1 MARRNLTI
9 QLDEATIRR
18 AKIIA
23 AEHGI
28 SMGGLVAQ
36 QIKQMVAEADRY
48 NVAREQIL
56 HHLKKPPFR
65 LGGARLGRE
74 ELHDRQNARLVNLQ

>member
-1 MARRNLTI
+1 MARRNLTV

-23 AEHGI
+23 AERGVSI
-28 SMGGLVAQ
+28 GGLVTQ
-36 QIKQMVAEADRY
+36 QIEQMVAEADRY
-48 NVAREQIL
+48 NAAREQIL

-65 LGGARLGRE
+65 LGGTRPSRD
-74 ELHDRQNARLVNLQ
+74 ELHDRKGLRR

>member
-1 MARRNLTI
+1 MIRRNLTI

-28 SMGGLVAQ
+28 SIGGLVTQ
-36 QIKQMVAEADRY
+36 QIEQIVAEADRY
-48 NVAREQIL
+48 SAAREQIL

-65 LGGARLGRE
+65 LGGARPSRE
-74 ELHDRQNARLVNLQ
+74 GAP

>member
-28 SMGGLVAQ
+28 SIGGLVTQ
-36 QIKQMVAEADRY
+36 QIVQMVTEADRY
-48 NVAREQIL
+48 NAAREQIL
-56 HHLKKPPFR
+56 NYLKKPPFR
-65 LGGARLGRE
+65 LGGAHPGRE
-74 ELHDRQNARLVNLQ
+74 ELHDRKGLRR

>member
-23 AEHGI
+23 AEHGVSI
-28 SMGGLVAQ
+28 GGLVTQ
-36 QIKQMVAEADRY
+36 QIEQIVVETDRY
-48 NVAREQIL
+48 NAAREQIL
-56 HHLKKPPFR
+56 SHLKKPPFR
-65 LGGARLGRE
+65 LGGVRPGRE
-74 ELHDRQNARLVNLQ
+74 KLHDRKSLRR

>member
-1 MARRNLTI
+1 MGRRNLTI

-28 SMGGLVAQ
+28 SVGGLVTR
-36 QIKQMVAEADRY
+36 QIEQMVAEADRY
-48 NVAREQIL
+48 NAAREQIL
-56 HHLKKPPFR
+56 RHLKKPPFR
-65 LGGARLGRE
+65 LSGARPDRE
-74 ELHDRQNARLVNLQ
+74 ELHDRKGLRR

>member
-23 AEHGI
+23 AERGI
-28 SMGGLVAQ
+28 SIGGLVAQ
-36 QIKQMVAEADRY
+36 QIEQMVAEADRY
-48 NVAREQIL
+48 NESRDQIL
-56 HHLKKPPFR
+56 QHLKKPPFR
-65 LGGARLGRE
+65 LGGARPSRE
-74 ELHDRQNARLVNLQ
+74 ELHDRKGLRR

>member
-9 QLDEATIRR
+9 QLDEATIRH

-28 SMGGLVAQ
+28 SIGGLVTQ
-36 QIKQMVAEADRY
+36 QIEQMVAEADRY
-48 NVAREQIL
+48 NAARDQIL
-56 HHLKKPPFR
+56 RHLKKPPFR
-65 LGGARLGRE
+65 LGGRRPSRE
-74 ELHDRQNARLVNLQ
+74 ELHDRNSLRR

>member
-23 AEHGI
+23 AERGI
-28 SMGGLVAQ
+28 SISGLVTQ
-36 QIKQMVAEADRY
+36 QIEQLAYEADRY
-48 NVAREQIL
+48 NTAREQIL
-56 HHLKKPPFR
+56 RYLRKPPFH
-65 LGGARLGRE
+65 LGGTRPSRE
-74 ELHDRQNARLVNLQ
+74 ELHDRKGLRR

>member
-18 AKIIA
+18 AGVIA

-28 SMGGLVAQ
+28 SIGELVTE
-36 QIKQMVAEADRY
+36 QIEQLVAEADRY
-48 NVAREQIL
+48 NAAREQIL
-56 HHLKKPPFR
+56 PHLKKPPFR
-65 LGGARLGRE
+65 LGGARPGRE
-74 ELHDRQNARLVNLQ
+74 DLHDRKGLRR

>member
-9 QLDEATIRR
+9 QLDDATIRR

-23 AEHGI
+23 AEQGI
-28 SMGGLVAQ
+28 SIGGFVAQ
-36 QIKQMVAEADRY
+36 QITQMVAEADRY
-48 NVAREQIL
+48 NAAREQIL

-65 LGGARLGRE
+65 LGGTRPGRDE
-74 ELHDRQNARLVNLQ
+74 IHDRKGLRR

>member
-18 AKIIA
+18 ARIIA

-28 SMGGLVAQ
+28 SIGGLVTQ
-36 QIKQMVAEADRY
+36 QIEQMVAEADRY
-48 NVAREQIL
+48 SAAREQIL
-56 HHLKKPPFR
+56 RRLKKPPFR
-65 LGGARLGRE
+65 LGGVRPGRE
-74 ELHDRQNARLVNLQ
+74 ELHDRKGLRR

>member
-23 AEHGI
+23 VEHGVSI
-28 SMGGLVAQ
+28 GGLVTHQIEHLVAQ
-36 QIKQMVAEADRY
+36 ADRY
-48 NVAREQIL
+48 NAARELIL
-56 HHLKKPPFR
+56 SHLKKPPFR
-65 LGGARLGRE
+65 LGGARPNRE
-74 ELHDRQNARLVNLQ
+74 ELHDRKGLRR

>member
-9 QLDEATIRR
+9 QLDETTIRR

-23 AEHGI
+23 AEHGTSI
-28 SMGGLVAQ
+28 GGLVTL
-36 QIKQMVAEADRY
+36 QIEQLVSNADRY
-48 NVAREQIL
+48 NAAREQIL

-65 LGGARLGRE
+65 LGSARPSRE
-74 ELHDRQNARLVNLQ
+74 GLHDRKGLRR

>member
-23 AEHGI
+23 AENGI
-28 SMGGLVAQ
+28 SIGGLVTQ
-36 QIKQMVAEADRY
+36 QIERMVAEADRY
-48 NVAREQIL
+48 NAAREQIL

-65 LGGARLGRE
+65 LGGARPGRE
-74 ELHDRQNARLVNLQ
+74 EVHDRKGLRR